1 MQVHDSDDRYVR
13 IAVLIML
20 ILTLFAGVCATAIHW
35 LAPVHRMMD
44 LIVPPTVVA
53 LYGGLIIALI
63 RRPQW
68 VLGIAR
74 IALLAAGCALVAP
87 AWLYTLEAT
96 LTPGVQLI
104 AILPPVS
111 SLFVVFLVMLM
122 IFIRGRPAFFVA
134 ALSWVL
140 IALPVLAY
148 LLLHRQEMWSPRG
161 RDLLMAYGPA
171 SIIVVVL
178 LPVQRGLV
186 GKIKRLASERNRMEV
201 MLHRDPLTGVQSRL
215 FGQGML
221 SDVLREQT
229 PAGVIMLDLDGFKA
243 INDTHGHPAGDRVLQ
258 AVAHGCQELLRAGN
272 CISRWGGEE
281 FLVIVPSVDASGLQR
296 VAERLRSAIAELP
309 VAPARQVTA
318 SFGTTMIQSGDNPE
332 SVLQRADLALYRA
345 KEQGGNRVVSASAT
359 SEARQADHRGM
370 GPTTNT
376 DAPAT
381 VPLDS
386 P

>member
-1 MQVHDSDDRYVR
+1 MQAHEPDDRYVR
-13 IAVLIML
+13 IAVMIML
-20 ILTLFAGVCATAIHW
+20 VLALFAGACATAIHW
-35 LAPVHRMMD
+35 LAHVHRLMD

-53 LYGGLIIALI
+53 LYGILIIALI

-74 IALLAAGCALVAP
+74 IALLAAGLALVAP

-96 LTPGVQLI
+96 LAPGVKLI

-111 SLFVVFLVMLM
+111 SLFVVYLVMLM
-122 IFIRGRPAFFVA
+122 IFIRGRTAFLMA

-148 LLLHRQEMWSPRG
+148 LLFHREEMWSARG

-171 SIIVVVL
+171 SIMVVVL

-186 GKIKRLASERNRMEV
+186 GTIRRLASERNRMEV
-201 MLHRDPLTGVQSRL
+201 MLHQDPLTGVRSRL
-215 FGQGML
+215 LGEQML
-221 SDVLREQT
+221 RDMLREQT

-243 INDTHGHPAGDRVLQ
+243 INDTHGHPTGDRVLQ
-258 AVAHGCQELLRAGN
+258 AVADGCQRLLREGK

-281 FLVIVPSVDASGLQR
+281 FLVIVPNVDASGVQR
-296 VAERLRSAIAELP
+296 VAERLRSVIAELP
-309 VAPARQVTA
+309 VAPVEQVTA
-318 SFGTTMIQSGDNPE
+318 SFGATMIQSGESLE
-332 SVLQRADLALYRA
+332 SVLQRVDLALYRA
-345 KEQGGNRVVSASAT
+345 KEQGGNRVVAASAT
-359 SEARQADHRGM
+359 NETRPRDRSIS
-370 GPTTNT
+370 PTTHT
-376 DAPAT
+376 DAPAM
-381 VPLDS
+381 VPTDS